1 MGQYQKAAEK
11 TVEQVGNA
19 TAIIVTDVHTYADK
33 VNSFAIEIAKK
44 TGKPLGLES
53 LSEKGYVAVQALEHG
68 DINKKE
74 FVDLLAPDISN
85 PNEYSATGYLGLDRA
100 RGYYAE
106 IADAIKDGVK
116 VRPMGTSVGYDA
128 ASLDT
133 RYAPIDEKLSGYEG
147 QVDVD
152 FIKFQRGEVG
162 EKLRHNP
169 KEFFNTY
176 FSEVKRQF
184 LEMSDEHKEKFA
196 DRIQRLD
203 EIKQAEAEGHFK
215 RPDDYKSAVRD
226 VYETLHPLS
235 GAIDGERQKLQKIEE
250 EYLLQSNQEI
260 LTLRRAANK
269 TISDKA
275 ADLVKG
281 NNGAVIV
288 LGRDHTVKS
297 RETGFDVD
305 DGLRAAGIDVA
316 IVDPMV
322 PRGQQDPEFATPMDR
337 IATDRLLA
345 ENKLAILRDGDPN
358 RFTVQLEDANVMKV
372 APTVSKPTAAMV
384 P

>member
-1 MGQYQKAAEK
+1 MGQYKTAAEK

-19 TAIIVTDVHTYADK
+19 QAIIVTDVHTYADK
-33 VNSFAIEIAKK
+33 VNSFAIDIAKK
-44 TGKPLGLES
+44 TGKPLALES
-53 LSEKGYVAVQALEHG
+53 LSEKGYVAVQALERG
-68 DINKKE
+68 DISKKE
-74 FVDLLAPDISN
+74 FVSLLAPDISD
-85 PNEYSATGYLGLDRA
+85 PNDFSATGYLGLDRA
-100 RGYYAE
+100 RGYYTE

-116 VRPMGTSVGYDA
+116 VRPLGTSVGYDA
-128 ASLDT
+128 ASLDP
-133 RYAPIDEKLSGYEG
+133 RYAPIDEKLSRYEG

-162 EKLRHNP
+162 EKLNRNP
-169 KEFFNTY
+169 KEFFNAY
-176 FSEVKRQF
+176 HAEVKRQF

-196 DRIQRLD
+196 GRIQRLD
-203 EIKQAEAEGHFK
+203 EIKQTEVEGHFK
-215 RPDDYKSAVRD
+215 KPDDYKSAVRD

-235 GAIDGERQKLQKIEE
+235 DAIEDGRQKIQKIEE

-269 TISDKA
+269 TIVDKS
-275 ADLVKG
+275 ADLVQG

-297 RETGFDVD
+297 RETGYDVD
-305 DGLRAAGIDVA
+305 GGLRAKGIDVA

-322 PRGQQDPEFATPMDR
+322 PRDKQDPDFATPMDR
-337 IATDRLLA
+337 LTTDRMLA
-345 ENKLAILRDGDPN
+345 ENKQAILRDGDPN
-358 RFTVQLEDANVMKV
+358 RFTVQLDAAEVTKV
-372 APTVSKPTAAMV
+372 APTTPKPAAMT